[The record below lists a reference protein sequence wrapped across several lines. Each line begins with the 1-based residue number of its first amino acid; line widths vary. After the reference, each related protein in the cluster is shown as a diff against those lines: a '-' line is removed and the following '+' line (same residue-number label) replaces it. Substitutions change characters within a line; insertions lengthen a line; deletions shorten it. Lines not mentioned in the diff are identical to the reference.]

1 MIRKT
6 LTVTTAF
13 LAMLFILVACNFLQK
28 ETPQEDETVTNSKTD
43 LNENDSTEVI
53 APGPEDNI
61 VLPDEDLQKG
71 DQGESVQLLQEGLIA
86 IGYPIELTEAFDEN
100 TIWALTDIQLQHED
114 IYTTGLYDDETKKI
128 IYEILSGNS
137 KINVSTGLPKPK
149 NDQQDEPT
157 KIVENP
163 YEILSLVNKQH
174 ALPADYIPNDLVTP
188 NVRFPFTEDLPK
200 KQLRKVAADALEE
213 LFAASDEAGLNL
225 FAQSGY
231 RSYDRQDAIF
241 AANVDRV
248 GEEAANNFS
257 ARPGESEHQTGL
269 TMDVTSPDVNFD
281 LIIEFGDTKE
291 GKWIKEHASDYGFII
306 RYVEGKEA
314 ITEYQFEPWH
324 LRYVGV
330 RAAKEITSQG
340 ITLEEYLGVK

>member
-1 MIRKT
+1 MIRKM
-6 LTVTTAF
+6 LTFTMIFIV
-13 LAMLFILVACNFLQK
+13 MLLILGACNML
-28 ETPQEDETVTNSKTD
+28 QEDETVTNPKTD
-43 LNENDSTEVI
+43 PTENESVDVVAPEEEPDDKVI
-53 APGPEDNI
+53 
-61 VLPDEDLQKG
+61 LPDEALQKG
-71 DQGESVQLLQEGLIA
+71 DHGEVVQLLQEGLIE
-86 IGYPIELTEAFDEN
+86 IGYPIELTQNFDVN
-100 TIWALTDIQLQHED
+100 TTWAITDIQLQHEE
-114 IYTTGLYDDETKKI
+114 IYTTGLYDEDTKKVI
-128 IYEILSGNS
+128 NEILSGNS
-137 KINVSTGLPKPK
+137 DIDPSAGLQKPN
-149 NDQQDEPT
+149 NDQKDESI

-163 YEILSLVNKQH
+163 YEVLSLINKQH

-248 GEEAANNFS
+248 GEKAANNFS

-291 GKWIKEHASDYGFII
+291 GRWLKEHASDYGFII
-306 RYVEGKEA
+306 RYLEGKED
-314 ITEYQFEPWH
+314 ITQYQFEPWH
-324 LRYVGV
+324 LRYVGL
-330 RAAKEITSQG
+330 RAAEEIMSQE
-340 ITLEEYLGVK
+340 ITLEEYLSEK